1 MSRQNIKKVIFF
13 RSDSIH
19 TYSRV
24 KGTVDQTSIYRR
36 PWSEQRYSFQSFLI
50 IGKKIK
56 SYTHRIFPQ
65 WQLLKAFLAA
75 AIGLQSV
82 PATPLGLLAHPS
94 HSALPPLQLLRLRR
108 ADLTF
113 GKFPVGKLQIWE
125 VFTWEIVTWEVAL
138 GKMPLGWCLTKSVHY
153 PLKFLGT
160 LFLVRR
166 IRISQLIIRQFLN
179 WGTHEITSTVPLYL
193 LRPNLKN
200 LSLNMIGST

>member
-1 MSRQNIKKVIFF
+1 MSRQNIKKMIFF

-94 HSALPPLQLLRLRR
+94 HSALPPLQLAAPQKGWPNLWEVSGWEI
-108 ADLTF
+108 ADMGSFYLGNCHLGSRPWENAF
-113 GKFPVGKLQIWE
+113 GKVPNK
-125 VFTWEIVTWEVAL
+125 
-138 GKMPLGWCLTKSVHY
+138 KC
-153 PLKFLGT
+153 T
-160 LFLVRR
+160 L
-166 IRISQLIIRQFLN
+166 
-179 WGTHEITSTVPLYL
+179 ST
-193 LRPNLKN
+193 
-200 LSLNMIGST
+200 